1 MSTIEDENVI
11 KNKIA
16 MKESELLNLKK
27 QLDQII
33 KKKNENNMDNMMQE
47 LGLTPVKYYYLNQN
61 SSDNLLNK

>member
-11 KNKIA
+11 KNEIA
-16 MKESELLNLKK
+16 MKESQLLNLKK
-27 QLDQII
+27 QLDEII

>member
-11 KNKIA
+11 KNESA

-27 QLDQII
+27 QLDEII

>member
-11 KNKIA
+11 KEKIKL
-16 MKESELLNLKK
+16 KESELLNLKK
-27 QLDQII
+27 QLDKII
-33 KKKNENNMDNMMQE
+33 KKKNENNMDNIMQE

>member
-11 KNKIA
+11 KNEIA

-27 QLDQII
+27 QLEEII

-47 LGLTPVKYYYLNQN
+47 LGLTPVKYYYLNSF
-61 SSDNLLNK
+61 SSDYLLNK

>member
-11 KNKIA
+11 KNEIA

-27 QLDQII
+27 QLDEII

>member
-11 KNKIA
+11 KEKIKL
-16 MKESELLNLKK
+16 KESELLNLKK
-27 QLDQII
+27 QLEKII
-33 KKKNENNMDNMMQE
+33 KKKNENNMDNIMQE